1 MKYQKR
7 IRDLRE
13 DNNLTQK
20 EAGEIINKSQSVYAA
35 YENGKHKLTL
45 EQAIALAE
53 HYKVSVA
60 YIAGETDTPKTP
72 DGKPCKPWKEERER

>member
-13 DNNLTQK
+13 DHNLTQ
-20 EAGEIINKSQSVYAA
+20 EQAGKIINKSQSVYAA

-45 EQAIALAE
+45 DQAIALAE
-53 HYKVSVA
+53 HYKVSIA
-60 YIAGETDTPKTP
+60 YIAGETDTPRTP
-72 DGKPCKPWKEERER
+72 DGQPCKPWKNDIEK